1 MVAFHPVRHALLERR
16 TNARGE
22 HAPARQR
29 TVGGDVEHADQRLH
43 RIVDVEELLIRRE
56 AEAVR
61 LIEQQALDEQLRGA
75 ATRRDAVDTLKAE
88 LPRTLDAIA
97 RHAAIVR
104 IGEIDRT
111 VGADADVVRAVEFLA
126 VEMGRENFAPPVW
139 PFAHQRGRRML
150 ADDQVEIGVVGHAVA
165 FVGRPPHFR
174 NASCGVPAAAHV
186 GRHVREQKVVV
197 DRMPDRTLGEGEP
210 GSDLTDRRVRIDQ
223 FLEFRSQGRMRH

>member
-75 ATRRDAVDTLKAE
+75 ATGRDAVDTLKAE

-97 RHAAIVR
+97 RHAAI
-104 IGEIDRT
+104 
-111 VGADADVVRAVEFLA
+111 
-126 VEMGRENFAPPVW
+126 
-139 PFAHQRGRRML
+139 
-150 ADDQVEIGVVGHAVA
+150 
-165 FVGRPPHFR
+165 
-174 NASCGVPAAAHV
+174 
-186 GRHVREQKVVV
+186 
-197 DRMPDRTLGEGEP
+197 
-210 GSDLTDRRVRIDQ
+210 
-223 FLEFRSQGRMRH
+223 